1 MESNIYYDLAQT
13 KLALD
18 AAEHMIRRQKGK
30 LFGKNLII
38 AGSMWLFWETMK
50 ILDKVSKELKQEKE
64 RANAAEVALAEAQ
77 MNCCLDYKER
87 VEKMDLDPMDEKNDK
102 DICCDGKANI
112 TKNNV

>member
-38 AGSMWLFWETMK
+38 VGSLWLFWETAKMF
-50 ILDKVSKELKQEKE
+50 DKARKELKQEKE
-64 RANAAEVALAEAQ
+64 RANAAEAALAESQ
-77 MNCCLDYKER
+77 MNLD
-87 VEKMDLDPMDEKNDK
+87 LTDEKKDK
-102 DICCDGKANI
+102 DICCDGKASI